1 MSNPLPHKDLVAL
14 LQVENDNEL
23 IEYSC
28 PETGLPVWPL
38 IRVSVLRTIMSDW
51 LYKSAPLSSMGKI
64 RNYRRL
70 AKSAALS
77 AMHNITNNVVGQ
89 RDVLIQ
95 STGLGNFVHEGITRD
110 RLVGYFSEA
119 LPERTLVFQDRPKEH
134 LGQRYSF
141 EPVLYRMPR
150 NIIHKIYSRLAVNAT
165 HKKLARLVIERVTR
179 NASERL
185 DYDFNSDQVQSLI
198 NSLAT
203 SISGLPFATDAYAN
217 WFSKQ
222 GFKLLLKED
231 ACYGGNSVPLI
242 YAAKLSHIP
251 VAEYQHGAISKGH
264 DGYNVADALLI
275 NTSFHKVLPDYLLT
289 YGNWWSNQTNMPI
302 KKIPIG
308 NPHLTESTTGLAQST
323 KSRTKVLVLGDG
335 IETDLYLELASRIYG
350 FTQNQGVTVTFRPHP
365 FERDKVSS
373 MRLPRGVVL
382 DTQPDIY
389 PSLFESRVVISELS
403 TGLFEAVGLSDMV
416 LLWNTEKSRF
426 AFPELPFK
434 SFSTIDELEMLL
446 KNTPLYSGESS
457 SIPASELW
465 EPNWKQNYLRFV
477 EGVIGQ

>member
-1 MSNPLPHKDLVAL
+1 MNNPHPHKDLAAL

-23 IEYSC
+23 LDYSC

-38 IRVSVLRTIMSDW
+38 IRVSALRTIMSDW
-51 LYKSAPLSSMGKI
+51 LFKSAPLSSMGKNI
-64 RNYRRL
+64 SYRKL
-70 AKSAALS
+70 AKNAALS
-77 AMHNITNNVVGQ
+77 ALHNVTYNLVGR
-89 RDVLIQ
+89 RDILIQ
-95 STGLGNFVHEGITRD
+95 STGLGNFVQEGITRD

-119 LPERTLVFQDRPKEH
+119 MPERTLVFQDQPKEH

-141 EPVLYRMPR
+141 EPVLYRTPR

-185 DYDFNSDQVQSLI
+185 DYDFNSNQVQGLI

-203 SISGLPFATDAYAN
+203 SISVLPFATDAYAN
-217 WFSKQ
+217 WFYKQ

-231 ACYGGNSVPLI
+231 VCYGGNGVPVI
-242 YAAKLSHIP
+242 YAAKLNKIP

-264 DGYNVADALLI
+264 DGYNVADALLA

-308 NPHLTESTTGLAQST
+308 NPHLTESTTGLLQST

-350 FTQNQGVTVTFRPHP
+350 FVQNQGLTVAFRPHP
-365 FERDKVSS
+365 FERDRVRSIQ
-373 MRLPRGVVL
+373 LPEGVVL

-389 PSLFESRVVISELS
+389 PSLIESRVVISELS

-416 LLWNTEKSRF
+416 LLWDTEKSRF

-446 KNTPLYSGESS
+446 KNTPLFSGESS
-457 SIPASELW
+457 SIPVSELW
-465 EPNWKQNYLRFV
+465 EPNWKENYLRFV
-477 EGVIGQ
+477 KGVVG